1 MGSQE
6 NRQGDKKRG
15 RFVKNKET
23 DIRIDITLKAKS
35 DRHLNRHKDKAKEE
49 TDI

>member
-15 RFVKNKET
+15 RFIKNKET
-23 DIRIDITLKAKS
+23 NIRIDITLKARS
-35 DRHLNRHKDKAKEE
+35 DKDKHRQR
-49 TDI
+49 